1 MSVPSRGE
9 CYARLVEFLR
19 KAQEESA
26 MLAHLHSTE
35 SSDKDKSIAM
45 MWLVVED
52 QLKKL
57 VHSVTLV
64 AQGRLQ

>member
-1 MSVPSRGE
+1 MSVPTRGE
-9 CYARLVEFLR
+9 CYARLIEYIR